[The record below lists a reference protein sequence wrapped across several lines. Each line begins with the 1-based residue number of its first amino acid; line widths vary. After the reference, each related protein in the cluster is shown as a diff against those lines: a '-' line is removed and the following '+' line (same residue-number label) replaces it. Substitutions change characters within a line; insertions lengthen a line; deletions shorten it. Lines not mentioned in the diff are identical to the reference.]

1 MFQVLMQFDLATR
14 PGPLQI
20 SLVSFK
26 YCLNL
31 KKFTRMSKSPSNSI
45 HINKPRFPQITE
57 EAATTV
63 GPPEAVPV
71 EAEVGVQ
78 VVPHDPNLPSPALHP
93 SFLEFAL

>member
-1 MFQVLMQFDLATR
+1 VRAEERDGAETGRGTETGVDTALVVGEVEQETVGLA
-14 PGPLQI
+14 
-20 SLVSFK
+20 
-26 YCLNL
+26 
-31 KKFTRMSKSPSNSI
+31 
-45 HINKPRFPQITE
+45 ITE

-71 EAEVGVQ
+71 EEEVGVQ